1 MDDQDQSGMQD
12 RYLEGGRE
20 GGRRHQRSPT
30 RSGSFGAGKL
40 AIWRFGDLA
49 RAVKAC
55 RDVLGM
61 A

>member
-20 GGRRHQRSPT
+20 EGRRHQRSPT

-40 AIWRFGDLA
+40 AIWRFGEGSKS
-49 RAVKAC
+49 V
-55 RDVLGM
+55 
-61 A
+61 